1 MTNTYCCVYSFETP
15 DDGQQICPKH
25 VAFFMEINLR
35 NSASCWLLLQEYIMM
50 HGPLNGKNVLTSFN
64 YPSDDHKNNRY
75 YHDDQKSDRNMLVIN
90 NM

>member
-1 MTNTYCCVYSFETP
+1 
-15 DDGQQICPKH
+15 
-25 VAFFMEINLR
+25 
-35 NSASCWLLLQEYIMM
+35 MM

-90 NM
+90 NMW